1 MAKVYSW
8 EVKKSPKTYAYIV
21 SPKDYDLAYI
31 GTELKGT
38 NLQKVIDWASTC
50 TDTEYEAQFNK
61 MVALCE
67 EKGYNVNF
75 ETVEAYIDV
84 RSSCD
89 NLRGPAGR
97 GIDYISLTSTN
108 NVTRENTYTIY
119 YDDGETDTFTIQNGI
134 DGRDGIDGKPGA
146 KGDEGVSTRL
156 IMIYTSGRDENGE
169 IVKPL
174 RPEGGSYDFLTN
186 TATYPEGWDPNDSDK
201 TPPIWMSS
209 RVFGSTEASTDKNW
223 SEPVQITGDNGAPGA
238 DGITTEFIFCL
249 SNTKPTNVSSLPSLN
264 QSGYCPEGYGWTPSP
279 SGIDEDNHTEWYCIR
294 NYDKEKSE
302 WGSWIGPTMWS
313 KYGVNGQ
320 DGDGVQYIYI
330 KTENATPPKNPT
342 PFGFN
347 TSGSTYYSEYQD
359 KDNEWIPKANTE
371 YTNYK
376 GDKVIYKP
384 LEETAEGVT
393 PAGVWS
399 DNPVDVTNKFKYQ
412 WVSSRKYRSDESGK
426 KYWTEFSNPA
436 LWGKFGDDGKSGT
449 SIRKIYALSESTS
462 NPPDLPGSSTV
473 TGDWGTGFPKDYVA
487 GKYVVWC
494 SEAEIW
500 AHNFEFV
507 KSYQKVSTENEE
519 GEIVAPSDYL
529 NNFIEVDYIPDEK
542 YNAYKY
548 LKLSSDGHFY
558 EWMGGW
564 CEPYIITGLKG
575 EDGNPIDY
583 TTYVFG
589 YGLADYE
596 PQPPTGK
603 TPDKPGASTDEVGTT
618 IIWKDY
624 PDTSEAFLD
633 DEGNFIYN
641 PDGSVVKKVDGY
653 KDSKGRVWRWYQCCG
668 HVDGRLKTVEWEA
681 VFTCSGKDGE
691 TLPGKYVEFRFGVT
705 IDDKI
710 PTLNSIDI
718 NGEPIRNPLLHDK
731 YGIERGWYTTSQQ
744 IVIPKGG
751 AMYQIW
757 ATIDGATDKV
767 ELVNGIGWN
776 GPIRVSGEKGE
787 QGVAGPTGLRG
798 VTGIPGAKMNVMY
811 CLGTGDENGYFGGDI
826 WEKGASIEEMEEN
839 GWLQAHNLPFSDCVD
854 ISDAKDLNIVAAAQG
869 NEGRVIRL
877 TTVTQ
882 ETKNGSTFTTK
893 KYDYYLVRKG
903 TPKLLKE
910 NVLEDDEFYIYI
922 WCTQGSDVW
931 KNGVYEKYVEV
942 VNYSDEN
949 NSKVVAELPKNRFE
963 EYTYLICDNRYYV
976 WESFNEGGE
985 YVESK
990 IEPTYIPSENV
1001 TEVDNL
1007 PEIKNNLYDFLLFN
1021 GKYYEWKAINGDEVE
1036 HKLEKIDW
1044 GTPFRLQGTNGLR
1057 GITGDRGQ
1065 VIYPKGVYDS
1075 SEVYITTESKA
1086 PYVYDPNDGMF
1097 YVYDIVGEPWV
1108 GRLPGYN
1115 EETGKY
1121 DETVYESITNPDGT
1135 YKYSIDGTGNEFT
1148 WMTDQDG
1155 DTPANNYANAINENR
1170 KPAWVRFESFEAL
1183 YTSIGIIANG
1193 LVGSAVFNNEF
1204 MFSQQGIDQDD
1215 KTTNYAIVSGEHTEY
1230 GFLSGYEYDKDGK
1243 EENGVIKHWKYR
1255 NTNSY
1260 IRDVDVN
1267 PYEKKNEKYI
1277 HTFMPNVCINFST
1290 GQMWLS
1296 TGNISFGERKSNLY
1310 TRNEVDEF
1318 TEAINSQLENWAD
1331 DGLINPS
1338 ERKMLKIR
1346 YEEFLSESAKIKEQS
1361 VEVKMTESNEYKTFS
1376 GTCPKTAD
1384 AFLYYTNE
1392 ANVNKGDCIKIQNE
1406 DGNGIPGYKWIKQYY
1421 IDRQNLLNAINEKLN
1436 KDTETVAGNLATFS
1450 DGESTVLNYL
1460 INKKENIITQAGFV
1474 STGTYSTLFAQEVNK
1489 GTGNVMTEA
1498 KVQAMIDEAGNSVV
1512 NISADKVNIGGDIT
1526 LNEVVNIDKNGKTT
1540 LQDVIV
1546 KGSIASPFVLDDD
1559 TNNVDNLLHD
1569 NFALFTDNEDNINK
1583 TYTKNLK
1590 WTTDQSGRKITMVH
1604 HKWDGVKCKGRITLN
1619 TPSYFNILNYDSWE
1633 RNGLDST
1640 NKKFSNDNNIEY
1652 FEEYVCESYYASRSF
1667 FGSNQLFKFEIPK
1680 GLSQYTFYVLR
1691 EAIYSDDTTPKED
1704 CNYLVISDVNK
1715 DLNIPEYPYEI
1726 PTINSTGAKY
1736 IYENLSNYVQI
1747 SFSGLDPTK
1756 TNVITISSLQIK
1768 TDSTV
1773 YVGRVLL
1780 PKTVNNVS
1788 YFYENGLALESIT
1801 LSNEIVDLVGFGD
1814 ENKFYGWIVNGRYD
1828 VETEKKYG
1836 NFLKVLAFG
1845 RITTARK
1852 NNEIGITRNS
1862 FISTYD
1868 KSPVSLV
1875 MLNEAGKYQF
1885 TFDKSWSDFIDS
1897 CIVLTSG
1904 YGKTA
1909 TESRYC
1915 SAVHVPGARHKI
1927 QIDVYNNNSPAHGN
1941 FTFMIIN
1948 QNIFNSILT
1957 FV

>member
-21 SPKDYDLAYI
+21 SPKDYNLAYI

-38 NLQKVIDWASTC
+38 SLQKVIDWASTC

-108 NVTRENTYTIY
+108 SVTRENTYTIY

-146 KGDEGVSTRL
+146 KGDEGVSTRF
-156 IMIYTSGRDENGE
+156 IMVYTSGRDENGE
-169 IVKPL
+169 IVKPS
-174 RPEGGSYDFLTN
+174 RPEGGSYNFLTN
-186 TATYPEGWDPNDSDK
+186 KATYPDGWDPNDSDK
-201 TPPIWMSS
+201 LPPIWMSS

-223 SEPVQITGDNGAPGA
+223 SEPVQISGDNGEPGV
-238 DGITTEFIFCL
+238 DGISTEFIYYL
-249 SNTKPTNVSSLPSLN
+249 SNAKPTNVDSLPSLN
-264 QSGYCPEGYGWTPSP
+264 VSGYCPTEYGWTASP
-279 SGIDEDNHTEWYCIR
+279 KGIDEDNHTEWCCIR
-294 NYDKEKSE
+294 NYDKEKQS
-302 WGSWIGPTMWS
+302 WGAWEGPTIWA

-320 DGDGVQYIYI
+320 DGDGIQYIYI
-330 KTENATPPKNPT
+330 KTETPTPPKNPT
-342 PFGFN
+342 PYGYK
-347 TSGSTYYSEYQD
+347 TAGSQYYGEYQD
-359 KDNEWIPKANTE
+359 KNKEWIPKQDTK
-371 YTNYK
+371 YTNYL
-376 GDKVIYKP
+376 GDEVEFIPIY
-384 LEETAEGVT
+384 EEEEGIS
-393 PAGVWS
+393 PAGVWF
-399 DNPVDVTNKFKYQ
+399 DNPVDVSNKFKYQ
-412 WVSSRKYRSDESGK
+412 WVSTRKYQSDDSGK

-449 SIRKIYALSESTS
+449 SIRKIYALSDSTS
-462 NPPDLPGSSTV
+462 NPPDLPGSSTI
-473 TGDWGTGFPKDYVA
+473 TGDWGTGFPRDYVA

-507 KSYQKVSTENEE
+507 KSYKKVSTVDSE
-519 GEIVAPSDYL
+519 GNVIAPSDYL

-542 YNAYKY
+542 YNEYKY

-558 EWMGGW
+558 EWIGGW

-596 PQPPTGK
+596 PQPPTGN

-633 DEGNFIYN
+633 SEGNFIYN
-641 PDGSVVKKVDGY
+641 PDGSVVRKVDGY
-653 KDSKGRVWRWYQCCG
+653 KDSKGRAWRWYQCCG
-668 HVDGRLKTVEWEA
+668 HVDGRLKTVEWGA

-710 PTLNSIDI
+710 PTLNSIDE
-718 NGEPIRNPLLHDK
+718 NGNPIRNPLLHDK
-731 YGIERGWYTTSQQ
+731 YGYERGWYTTSQQ

-854 ISDAKDLNIVAAAQG
+854 ISDVKDLNSVAAAQG

-877 TTVTQ
+877 ITVTQ

-922 WCTQGSDVW
+922 WCTQGNDVW

-949 NSKVVAELPKNRFE
+949 NSKVVAELPKNKFE
-963 EYTYLICDNRYYV
+963 GYTYLICDNRYYV
-976 WESFNEGGE
+976 WESFNGGGE

-1001 TEVDNL
+1001 TEVNNL
-1007 PEIKNNLYDFLLFN
+1007 PETKNNLYDFLLFD

-1065 VIYPKGVYDS
+1065 VIYPKGVYDN
-1075 SEVYITTESKA
+1075 SEVYITTEAKA
-1086 PYVYDPNDGMF
+1086 PYVYDPQDGMF

-1108 GRLPGYN
+1108 GKLPENYQEIRN
-1115 EETGKY
+1115 Q
-1121 DETVYESITNPDGT
+1121 DGT

-1155 DTPANNYANAINENR
+1155 DTPANNYANATNENR

-1204 MFSQQGIDQDD
+1204 MFSQQGIDQDGN
-1215 KTTNYAIVSGEHTEY
+1215 TTNYAIVSGEHTEY

-1255 NTNSY
+1255 NTNYY
-1260 IRDVDVN
+1260 IRDVEVN

-1296 TGNISFGERKSNLY
+1296 TGNISFGERTSNLY
-1310 TRNEVDEF
+1310 TKGEVDKF
-1318 TEAINSQLENWAD
+1318 TNEITSQLENWAD

-1361 VEVKMTESNEYKTFS
+1361 SQVKITESDEYKTFIQ
-1376 GTCPKTAD
+1376 TCPKTAD
-1384 AFLYYTNE
+1384 AFLYYTDE
-1392 ANVNKGDCIKIQNE
+1392 ANVNKGDCIKIQYE
-1406 DGNGIPGYKWIKQYY
+1406 DGKGIPGYKWIKQYY
-1421 IDRQNLLNAINEKLN
+1421 IDRQHLLNAINKKLN
-1436 KDTETVAGNLATFS
+1436 EDTETVAGNLAKFS
-1450 DGESTVLNYL
+1450 DNCSTVLNY
-1460 INKKENIITQAGFV
+1460 IEKHTGEIEAAGF
-1474 STGTYSTLFAQEVNK
+1474 
-1489 GTGNVMTEA
+1489 
-1498 KVQAMIDEAGNSVV
+1498 
-1512 NISADKVNIGGDIT
+1512 ISG
-1526 LNEVVNIDKNGKTT
+1526 TT
-1540 LQDVIV
+1540 LPD
-1546 KGSIASPFVLDDD
+1546 
-1559 TNNVDNLLHD
+1559 
-1569 NFALFTDNEDNINK
+1569 E
-1583 TYTKNLK
+1583 
-1590 WTTDQSGRKITMVH
+1590 
-1604 HKWDGVKCKGRITLN
+1604 
-1619 TPSYFNILNYDSWE
+1619 
-1633 RNGLDST
+1633 
-1640 NKKFSNDNNIEY
+1640 
-1652 FEEYVCESYYASRSF
+1652 
-1667 FGSNQLFKFEIPK
+1667 FKAAFP
-1680 GLSQYTFYVLR
+1680 
-1691 EAIYSDDTTPKED
+1691 EAP
-1704 CNYLVISDVNK
+1704 
-1715 DLNIPEYPYEI
+1715 
-1726 PTINSTGAKY
+1726 
-1736 IYENLSNYVQI
+1736 
-1747 SFSGLDPTK
+1747 
-1756 TNVITISSLQIK
+1756 
-1768 TDSTV
+1768 
-1773 YVGRVLL
+1773 
-1780 PKTVNNVS
+1780 
-1788 YFYENGLALESIT
+1788 
-1801 LSNEIVDLVGFGD
+1801 
-1814 ENKFYGWIVNGRYD
+1814 
-1828 VETEKKYG
+1828 
-1836 NFLKVLAFG
+1836 
-1845 RITTARK
+1845 
-1852 NNEIGITRNS
+1852 
-1862 FISTYD
+1862 YD
-1868 KSPVSLV
+1868 KS
-1875 MLNEAGKYQF
+1875 
-1885 TFDKSWSDFIDS
+1885 TFASMF
-1897 CIVLTSG
+1897 
-1904 YGKTA
+1904 A
-1909 TESRYC
+1909 
-1915 SAVHVPGARHKI
+1915 SAVSSDGNIVKQAQISAFITRDDANELISKIKITADNIDIDGLVSVNKYFQVLKDGSINAKSGVIGGFNINESGLTFKNGIYDTILNSGINNDIIEILVFNSSILSISKMKDNKDNFISGRIDLYSRKIYDFKSTSDPSINWIQTGSINVELEAVYQLNKIWYNPSSDTYYKFVHKI
-1927 QIDVYNNNSPAHGN
+1927 NVVDYIESANSSLREYYCWINAKDMYYPESAKTLEMIPGEIKARYITEVYDENSYKANKYTLISGNTGLSVGTDVSSEVIRIGWNSHGYCTIKN
-1941 FTFMIIN
+1941 INWPN
-1948 QNIFNSILT
+1948 QNYVDINEVFLDDKGYLR
-1957 FV
+1957 VLK